1 MDAISPQK
9 YAGMTIIHIV
19 ICCATELSKSK
30 DDKGLLVKFFETLQ
44 RRNLVSDHEN
54 IFNPNYPIN
63 EFREIC

>member
-30 DDKGLLVKFFETLQ
+30 DDKRIARKIF
-44 RRNLVSDHEN
+44 RN
-54 IFNPNYPIN
+54 ITATQFGI
-63 EFREIC
+63 